1 MTNGAPQVMVVDDD
15 DDIRETVG
23 MVLAASGYTAVPAF
37 DGVDALELL
46 SDEGTHPSL
55 ILLDLRMPRLS
66 GEQVIQQLRATP
78 ALAGIPVVVM
88 SGDGGARETA
98 RALGVASCLTKP
110 IELDDLERVVKA
122 FAGAAHA

>member
-1 MTNGAPQVMVVDDD
+1 MTNGATQVMVVDDD

-46 SDEGTHPSL
+46 GEEGTHPSL

-66 GEQVIQQLRATP
+66 GEQVIRQLRATP

-98 RALGVASCLTKP
+98 KALGAASCLSKP
-110 IELDDLERVVKA
+110 IELDDLERVVKTY
-122 FAGAAHA
+122 AGAAHA